1 MATATSP
8 LLTPAPKLSCLAA
21 RMPQHGD
28 EHEPGGDDGDAL
40 EAGDG
45 AADVNVA
52 GEDFLAGMRK
62 MMQQYGAELGASL

>member
-1 MATATSP
+1 
-8 LLTPAPKLSCLAA
+8 
-21 RMPQHGD
+21 MPQHGD